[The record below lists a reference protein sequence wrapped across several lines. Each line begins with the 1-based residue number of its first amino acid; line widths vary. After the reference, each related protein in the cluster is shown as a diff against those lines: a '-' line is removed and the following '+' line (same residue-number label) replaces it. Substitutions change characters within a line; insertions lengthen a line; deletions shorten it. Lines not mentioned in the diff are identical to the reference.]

1 MAKPMSRGGNAK
13 AELWELAYQILE
25 FKFHVVTEAV
35 QRRPNERIPIIP
47 QIRCGSLLEQE
58 HSGRP
63 KPLTPPVIARPR
75 VVLERAADESSE
87 DRKAASGSVTMPP

>member
-1 MAKPMSRGGNAK
+1 MSRNGNAK

-35 QRRPNERIPIIP
+35 QRRPNERIPIVP
-47 QIRCGSLLEQE
+47 LTLCGSLLEQE

-63 KPLTPPVIARPR
+63 KPLATAVIARFR
-75 VVLERAADESSE
+75 IALEPSCR
-87 DRKAASGSVTMPP
+87 